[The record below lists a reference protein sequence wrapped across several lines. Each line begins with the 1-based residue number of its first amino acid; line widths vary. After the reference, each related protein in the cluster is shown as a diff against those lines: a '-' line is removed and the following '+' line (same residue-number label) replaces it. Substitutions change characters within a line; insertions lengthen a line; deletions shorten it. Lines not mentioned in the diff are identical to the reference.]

1 MKIVCI
7 GGGPAG
13 LYFSIL
19 MKKARP
25 EASIEVY
32 ERNKPDDTFGW
43 GVVFS
48 DETLANFE
56 AADPETMAAIR
67 REFVYW
73 GRIENHFRGE
83 VVSSEGH
90 GFCGLSRK
98 RLLQILQERARG
110 LGVEL
115 CFQKEVRAADF
126 EHSHDLIVLCDG
138 IHSPER
144 EARAALFEPDVDLR
158 PCRFTWL
165 GTTLPLEAFTFI
177 FEQDENGL
185 FMVHAYPFE
194 RHPDG
199 SALSTFI
206 VETHED
212 TWQRAGLDRADDA
225 ATVAYMERLFAPYL
239 KGHRLL
245 ANRSI
250 WRRFPRVKNA
260 RWHDH
265 KHVLLGDAAHSAHFS
280 IGSGTKLAMEDA
292 IALAQACNQHPANVP
307 AALAAY
313 QTARYVET
321 VKLQRAAQTSCEW
334 FEHARRFV
342 QQEPLEFTYN
352 LLTRSRRITHDNLAQ
367 RDPVLVEKVTRR
379 FAERHGA
386 LPQDPKLPV
395 PPPCFV
401 PFRVR
406 DLTLGNRLVVSPM
419 CQYSAPEGV
428 PTDWHLVHLGSRAV
442 GGAGL
447 VMVEAT
453 GVEAEGRITLGCTGL
468 WNETQAQAFRRIVD
482 FVHQHS
488 PAKIGIQIGHAG
500 RKASCELPWK
510 GGKPLGDS
518 RAWPTVG
525 PSALAFDRGQPVPRE
540 LTPADLERL
549 LERFRHS
556 ARLAVAAGF
565 DLVELHMAH
574 GYLLSSFL
582 SAASNQRQDGYGGDL
597 ERRQRFPL
605 EVARAVRAEL
615 PDGMPLFARLSAS
628 DWLPPGEPGTTIEE
642 SIDTARRLHQA
653 GVDVI
658 DVSSGGNTPRS
669 KIDYGRMYQVGFAEA
684 IRFGA
689 GVPVM
694 AVGAIQDAD
703 QANTI
708 LAAGRADLCAL
719 ARAHLSDPYLTQ
731 RAAAHY
737 GYTSLPWPDQY
748 LAVKPRG

>member
-1 MKIVCI
+1 MKIACI

-13 LYFSIL
+13 LYFAIL
-19 MKKARP
+19 IKKRRP
-25 EASIEVY
+25 DVSVEVF
-32 ERNKPDDTFGW
+32 ERNRPDDTFGW

-48 DETLANFE
+48 DETLSNFE
-56 AADPETMAAIR
+56 AADPESMAAIR

-73 GRIENHFRGE
+73 GQIENHYRGE
-83 VVSSEGH
+83 VVRSDGH

-98 RLLQILQERARG
+98 RLLQILQARAVE
-110 LGVEL
+110 LGVKVTFER
-115 CFQKEVRAADF
+115 EVKSADF

-144 EARAALFEPDVDLR
+144 EARPKVFGPDVDLR

-177 FEQDENGL
+177 FEENAHGL

-194 RHPDG
+194 RHADG
-199 SALSTFI
+199 TALSTFI

-225 ATVAYMERLFAPYL
+225 ATVAYCEKLFAPYL

-260 RWHDH
+260 NWHDG
-265 KHVLLGDAAHSAHFS
+265 KRVLLGDAAHSAHFS

-292 IALAQACNQHPANVP
+292 IALAEAFSAPGTGVP

-313 QTARYVET
+313 QEARYIET
-321 VKLQRAAQTSCEW
+321 VKLQKAAQTSCEW
-334 FEHARRFV
+334 FENSRRYLG
-342 QQEPLEFTYN
+342 QEPLEFMYN
-352 LLTRSRRITHDNLAQ
+352 LMTRSRRITHDNLAE
-367 RDPVLVEKVTRR
+367 RDPALVERVTRR
-379 FAERHGA
+379 FAERHGV
-386 LPQDPKLPV
+386 LPQDPKAPV
-395 PPPCFV
+395 PPPCLV
-401 PFRVR
+401 PLKVR
-406 DLTLGNRLVVSPM
+406 DLELPNRLVVSPM
-419 CQYSAPEGV
+419 CQYSAVEGA

-453 GVEAEGRITLGCTGL
+453 GVEAAGRITPGCTGL
-468 WNETQAQAFRRIVD
+468 WNETQAAGFKRIVE
-482 FVHQHS
+482 FVHGHS
-488 PAKIGIQIGHAG
+488 RSKIGIQIGHAG

-510 GGKPLGDS
+510 GGKPLTDG
-518 RAWPTVG
+518 RAWQTVG
-525 PSALAFDRGQPVPRE
+525 PSALPFDGQFPTPKE
-540 LTPADLERL
+540 LSAADLKRL
-549 LERFRHS
+549 VEAFVHS
-556 ARLAVAAGF
+556 ARLAVSAGF

-582 SAASNQRQDGYGGDL
+582 SAAANQRRDEYGGSL
-597 ERRQRFPL
+597 ENRQRFPL
-605 EVARAVRAEL
+605 EVTKAVRAVM
-615 PDGMPLFARLSAS
+615 PAGMPLFARLSAS
-628 DWLPPGEPGTTIEE
+628 DWLPAGQPGTTIEE
-642 SIDTARRLHQA
+642 SIETSKVLHRA

-658 DVSSGGNTPRS
+658 DVSSGGNTPLS

-689 GVPVM
+689 QVPVM
-694 AVGAIQDAD
+694 AVGAIQNAD

-708 LAAGRADLCAL
+708 LASGRADLCAL
-719 ARAHLSDPYLTQ
+719 ARAHLSEPYIAQ
-731 RAAAHY
+731 QAAAKY
-737 GYTSLPWPDQY
+737 GYTAMPWPEQY
-748 LAVKPRG
+748 LAVKPR